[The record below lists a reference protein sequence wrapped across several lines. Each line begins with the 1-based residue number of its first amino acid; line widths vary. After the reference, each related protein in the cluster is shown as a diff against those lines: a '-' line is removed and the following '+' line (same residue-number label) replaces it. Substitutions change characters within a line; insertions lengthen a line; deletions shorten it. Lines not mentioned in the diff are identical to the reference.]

1 MFRELTRKNKQ
12 LDTDECIKLLKN
24 EKRGVLSVMG
34 DDSYPY
40 GMPMNHFYNEDDG
53 TIYFHCGRGGH
64 REEAILKSDKVSFC
78 VYNSGTLVN
87 DSSWI
92 LSVES
97 VVVFGRA
104 SLIDDREQVISITDK
119 LCRKFTSDD
128 EYIQKEIKNFA
139 DKTVLIK
146 LIPEHIC
153 GKRVTEA

>member
-1 MFRELTRKNKQ
+1 MFRELTRKNRQ
-12 LDTDECIKLLKN
+12 LDTDECIRLLKN
-24 EKRGVLSVMG
+24 EKRGVLSVIG

-40 GMPMNHFYNEDDG
+40 GIPMNHFYNEDDG
-53 TIYFHCGRGGH
+53 AIYFHCGRGGH

-78 VYNSGTLVN
+78 IYDKGTPVN
-87 DSSWI
+87 EESWI
-92 LSVES
+92 LIVKS

-104 SLIDDREQVISITDK
+104 TLIDDMEQVIDITEK

-128 EYIQKEIKNFA
+128 EYIQKEIKNYA

-153 GKRVTEA
+153 GKKVTEA